1 MDLDAYREEVK
12 FKVTGGL
19 LNLEIDDS
27 AVDKVINA
35 SLREIQRYICS
46 TKIITIPYSKC
57 IDLTDYHVNSVTSVY
72 RTNGIGKGDVKY
84 VGTQI
89 DPMQAAY
96 WQLAS
101 GTGNLYNFQNYAYN
115 YASWNTL
122 QQIGNT
128 ISTDLAYYFDKSE
141 NKLYINTSQGTPDA
155 ITIEYV
161 PRYDDVSQINSD
173 YWIDMLVRLSVAN
186 LKIILGNIRTRYQ
199 QSNALWTQDGESMR
213 NEGNAELQELRAA
226 LVQNTQLI
234 YPVD

>member
-57 IDLTDYHVNSVTSVY
+57 IDLTDYHVNAVTNVY
-72 RTNGIGKGDVKY
+72 RTNSMSTGDINY

-89 DPMQAAY
+89 DPMQASY

-101 GTGNLYNFQNYAYN
+101 GTGSLYNFQNYAYN

-122 QQIGNT
+122 QQISNT

-141 NKLYINTSQGTPDA
+141 NKLYINTSQGTPTN

-173 YWIDMLVRLSVAN
+173 YWIDVLVRLSVAN
-186 LKIILGNIRTRYQ
+186 LKVILGNIRTRYQ
-199 QSNALWTQDGESMR
+199 QSNVLWTQDGESMR
-213 NEGNAELQELRAA
+213 NEGNTELQELRAS